1 MFEKQIKA
9 WLEAGIMDG
18 FGNEIS
24 DLNVAGTPQG
34 GIISPLLCN
43 VALHGMETLLLKN
56 FRRDGVKIIRYA
68 DDFLIMGRELDDIK
82 KAKGIVVDFLQTV
95 DLKLSEEKT
104 RIGHSME
111 SMNDG
116 SKAGVDFL
124 GYHFRNYVTSKH
136 RGVKSTRGVK
146 QTFKQVSMP
155 SKDSLRNQK
164 IAIKVILK
172 KFKNAPRKAVLARLS
187 ERIQGWTQYQAVTQC
202 SRYFSYLD
210 K

>member
-1 MFEKQIKA
+1 
-9 WLEAGIMDG
+9 MDG
-18 FGNEIS
+18 FENEIS
-24 DLNVAGTPQG
+24 NINVAGTPQG
-34 GIISPLLCN
+34 GIISLLLCN

-56 FRRDGVKIIRYA
+56 FRRNSVKIIRYA
-68 DDFLIMGRELDDIK
+68 NNFLVMGRELEDIK

-95 DLKLSEEKT
+95 DLTLSEEKT
-104 RIGHSME
+104 RIGHSMNR
-111 SMNDG
+111 MNED
-116 SKAGVDFL
+116 SPAGVDFL

-155 SKDSLRNQK
+155 SKASTKKHKVDIR
-164 IAIKVILK
+164 VILK
-172 KFKNAPRKAVLARLS
+172 KYKNAPRKAILARLAAK
-187 ERIQGWTQYQAVTQC
+187 IQGWTQYQAVTQC

>member
-1 MFEKQIKA
+1 
-9 WLEAGIMDG
+9 MDG
-18 FGNEIS
+18 FDNEIS
-24 DLNVAGTPQG
+24 DLNVVGTPQG

-43 VALHGMETLLLKN
+43 VALHGMETSLLKN

-68 DDFLIMGRELDDIK
+68 DDFLVMGRKLDDIK
-82 KAKGIVVDFLQTV
+82 KAKEIVADFLQTL
-95 DLKLSEEKT
+95 DLELSEEKT

-111 SMNDG
+111 PMDDG

-155 SKDSLRNQK
+155 SKDSVKNHK
-164 IAIKVILK
+164 IAIKDILK
-172 KFKNAPRKAVLARLS
+172 KYKNAPRKAVLARLA
-187 ERIQGWTQYQAVTQC
+187 EQIKG
-202 SRYFSYLD
+202 
-210 K
+210 

>member
-1 MFEKQIKA
+1 
-9 WLEAGIMDG
+9 MDG
-18 FGNEIS
+18 FENEIS
-24 DLNVAGTPQG
+24 NINVAGTPQG

-56 FRRDGVKIIRYA
+56 FRRNSVKIIRYA
-68 DDFLIMGRELDDIK
+68 NNFLVMGRELEDIK

-95 DLKLSEEKT
+95 DLTLSEEKT
-104 RIGHSME
+104 RIGHSMNR
-111 SMNDG
+111 MNED
-116 SKAGVDFL
+116 SPAGVDFL

-155 SKDSLRNQK
+155 SKASTKKHKVDIR
-164 IAIKVILK
+164 VILK
-172 KFKNAPRKAVLARLS
+172 KYKNAPRKAILARLAAK
-187 ERIQGWTQYQAVTQC
+187 IQGWTQYQAVTQC

>member
-1 MFEKQIKA
+1 
-9 WLEAGIMDG
+9 MDG
-18 FGNEIS
+18 FKNEIS
-24 DLNVAGTPQG
+24 SLNEAGTPQG

-68 DDFLIMGRELDDIK
+68 DDFLVMGRDLEDIK
-82 KAKGIVVDFLQTV
+82 KAKRIVVDFLQTV
-95 DLKLSEEKT
+95 DLELSEEKT
-104 RIGHSME
+104 RIGHSMHK
-111 SMNDG
+111 MNEG

-124 GYHFRNYVTSKH
+124 GYHFRNYLTSKH
-136 RGVKSTRGVK
+136 RGVKSTHGVK

-155 SKDSLRNQK
+155 SKDSVK
-164 IAIKVILK
+164 SHKEDIKDILK
-172 KFKNAPRKAVLARLS
+172 KYKNAPRKAILARLS
-187 ERIQGWTQYQAVTQC
+187 ANIQGWTQYHAVTQC

>member
-1 MFEKQIKA
+1 
-9 WLEAGIMDG
+9 MDG
-18 FGNEIS
+18 FDNEIS
-24 DLNVAGTPQG
+24 NFNVAGTPQG

-56 FRRDGVKIIRYA
+56 FRRNGVKVIRYA
-68 DDFLIMGRELDDIK
+68 DDFLVMGRELEDIE

-95 DLKLSEEKT
+95 DLTLSEEKT
-104 RIGHSME
+104 RIGHSMDR
-111 SMNDG
+111 MNEN
-116 SKAGVDFL
+116 SPPGVDFL

-155 SKDSLRNQK
+155 SKDSIK
-164 IAIKVILK
+164 KHKGDIKVILK
-172 KFKNAPRKAVLARLS
+172 KYKNAPRKAILARLAS
-187 ERIQGWTQYQAVTQC
+187 NIQGWTRYQAVTQC